1 MGRPLPRAAA
11 QLWPSL
17 RARFNNLARE
27 SGGTADRCRMNF
39 GFEIFLRRLFAPG
52 RNPGF
57 YLKGGY
63 SLELRF
69 QIARATRDLDFAVDP
84 ILGRQLSCAVDKAQS
99 LKDLIQDA
107 VSAPFE
113 GSRLDEFFTILLDE
127 DVVEIKGGGGGFRIS
142 VEVLLARQ
150 EVAKFHVDITIGVC
164 DKLGNHDYLPIHKC
178 LGIDEDAVLVEAEC
192 TTVSQ
197 LFADKLHAFTKPR
210 GGDNTR
216 TKDLIDLYLLIQS
229 GNLDR
234 KAVAKEIQVV
244 FAFENSHEI
253 PGDLPPPP
261 SFWLRRFEELA
272 RECRLRVSMGEAF
285 QALDDFWQ
293 ELVAGLS

>member
-17 RARFNNLARE
+17 RARFTNLARE

-39 GFEIFLRRLFAPG
+39 GFEVFLRRLFAPG
-52 RNPGF
+52 RNPGI

-69 QIARATRDLDFAVDP
+69 QVARATRDLDFAVEP
-84 ILGRQLSCAVDKAQS
+84 SLGRLLGSAVDKAQY

-107 VSAPFE
+107 VANPIE
-113 GSRLDEFFTILLDE
+113 GSQLDQFFTILLDE
-127 DVVEIKGGGGGFRIS
+127 EVVEIKGGGGGFRIS
-142 VEVLLARQ
+142 VEVLLAQQ

-164 DKLGNHDYLPIHKC
+164 DKLSNHDHLPIHKC

-192 TTVSQ
+192 TTVAQ

-216 TKDLIDLYLLIQS
+216 TKDLVDLYLLIQS
-229 GNLDR
+229 GKLER
-234 KAVAKEIQVV
+234 EVVSQELLVV
-244 FAFENSHEI
+244 FTFENSHGI
-253 PGDLPPPP
+253 PEELPPPP
-261 SFWLRRFEELA
+261 SFWEKRFDELA
-272 RECRLRVSMGEAF
+272 RECRLTVSMGEAF
-285 QALDDFWQ
+285 EVVECFWQ
-293 ELVAGLS
+293 GIAAIL